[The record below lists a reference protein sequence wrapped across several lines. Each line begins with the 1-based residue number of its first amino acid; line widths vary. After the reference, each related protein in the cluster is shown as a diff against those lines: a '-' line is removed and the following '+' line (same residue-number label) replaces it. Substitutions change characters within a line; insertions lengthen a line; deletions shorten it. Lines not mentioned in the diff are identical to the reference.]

1 MKEISRKL
9 YPFLLLLLG
18 GLRLLYERFPGRFG
32 FLRFLGGAYL
42 GWLFWIAGLTGLLWL
57 VLRQFSFTQPEG
69 SHKEQPELSALQRF
83 FHKYG
88 IEALILLLTAVS
100 LSMLIRSGYY
110 WDDAVNSTAYL
121 AEKKDAIPTLTHVL
135 EFMRKYLEL
144 GRINVLSVYY
154 YFFFYIENVSLYKA
168 LIILTIL
175 IDQLIFRN
183 TLMEFGVPRSGA
195 RLGMLLIPL
204 LLQTRVYQDPV
215 SGFYSL
221 MQVLTAEML
230 LCALYLHRWLESGK
244 RSCFWLSL
252 AAFAV
257 GLLTYEVCF
266 PFLAMICLLIWAQR
280 KSFPRAVRDS
290 LPFIGLTILMLAGV
304 FLVRRLFVQDTY
316 PGVAFS
322 LDPARILRA
331 ALTQL
336 AAGLP
341 LSFYSAGY
349 PAAVLGN
356 AYPTAT
362 FMNYDFLSFLK
373 AIRLTDILILLT
385 ALYILRKIFRSSNSS
400 FLTLNSSFLTLNSSS
415 SSFLIPHSSLSFPH
429 SSFLIPNF
437 SLLILGLSFAVLPM
451 VTVAMSERYQGQL
464 MPGLGYLP
472 VYMQYYGIAILIL
485 CLTLSLRPSVGKQ
498 ALCLSVFS
506 VILLL
511 NLQNNRAVTEIMNRS
526 FYEPR
531 NAGEAA
537 LHGGI
542 LDFLPEDAA
551 LVSVNDRRFLWEADW
566 NNRGLYPQFYGNNA
580 RRIPGTV
587 GDTRLLRDAIET
599 ARSAGVSPDEEGFL
613 KIEAENVW
621 LIAYNGSADRG
632 TAKLGHLKSARIDP
646 DTLELKDAETDQAL
660 YFISGRY
667 PGFESVQYV
676 TDNGMF
682 RQIALPDQLRVR
694 QSPSGILYKLP
705 ESERI
710 LFNALSPDPASYR

>member
-1 MKEISRKL
+1 
-9 YPFLLLLLG
+9 
-18 GLRLLYERFPGRFG
+18 
-32 FLRFLGGAYL
+32 
-42 GWLFWIAGLTGLLWL
+42 
-57 VLRQFSFTQPEG
+57 
-69 SHKEQPELSALQRF
+69 
-83 FHKYG
+83 
-88 IEALILLLTAVS
+88 
-100 LSMLIRSGYY
+100 
-110 WDDAVNSTAYL
+110 
-121 AEKKDAIPTLTHVL
+121 
-135 EFMRKYLEL
+135 
-144 GRINVLSVYY
+144 
-154 YFFFYIENVSLYKA
+154 
-168 LIILTIL
+168 
-175 IDQLIFRN
+175 
-183 TLMEFGVPRSGA
+183 
-195 RLGMLLIPL
+195 
-204 LLQTRVYQDPV
+204 
-215 SGFYSL
+215 
-221 MQVLTAEML
+221 
-230 LCALYLHRWLESGK
+230 
-244 RSCFWLSL
+244 
-252 AAFAV
+252 
-257 GLLTYEVCF
+257 
-266 PFLAMICLLIWAQR
+266 
-280 KSFPRAVRDS
+280 
-290 LPFIGLTILMLAGV
+290 
-304 FLVRRLFVQDTY
+304 
-316 PGVAFS
+316 
-322 LDPARILRA
+322 
-331 ALTQL
+331 
-336 AAGLP
+336 
-341 LSFYSAGY
+341 
-349 PAAVLGN
+349 
-356 AYPTAT
+356 
-362 FMNYDFLSFLK
+362 
-373 AIRLTDILILLT
+373 
-385 ALYILRKIFRSSNSS
+385 
-400 FLTLNSSFLTLNSSS
+400 
-415 SSFLIPHSSLSFPH
+415 
-429 SSFLIPNF
+429 
-437 SLLILGLSFAVLPM
+437 M